1 MKKEKPLISQGF
13 RSAPGG
19 TRTHTLS
26 PASDFESDASASS
39 ATSAYQLLE
48 YTIIKRYVMQEKFSK
63 AHSYSFGIL
72 MFCSANHM
80 QNEKPKYAVNS
91 YLGFYSLQWLFT
103 LLQVRGIPHQKYQ
116 QLLSP

>member
-26 PASDFESDASASS
+26 PASDFESDVSASS

-48 YTIIKRYVMQEKFSK
+48 YTIIEPNRMQEKFFRRKRASQK
-63 AHSYSFGIL
+63 AFLPGLSGI
-72 MFCSANHM
+72 H
-80 QNEKPKYAVNS
+80 PD
-91 YLGFYSLQWLFT
+91 
-103 LLQVRGIPHQKYQ
+103 
-116 QLLSP
+116 